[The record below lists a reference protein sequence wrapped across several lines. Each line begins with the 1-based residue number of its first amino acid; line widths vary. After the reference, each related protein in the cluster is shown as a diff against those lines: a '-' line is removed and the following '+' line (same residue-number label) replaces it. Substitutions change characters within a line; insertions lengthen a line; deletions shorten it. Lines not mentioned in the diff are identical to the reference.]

1 MGSSS
6 SLSVWKV
13 MVYRNGSQRND
24 YKLLG
29 SETLTI

>member
-1 MGSSS
+1 MRTSS

-13 MVYRNGSQRND
+13 IVYRNGSQKHD